1 MMFKFEYNGEIV
13 LEGESNEL
21 SSDVTITSGGDSD
34 NIQYEVSGETVT
46 SWVNR
51 GFLTPVSATQDFTR
65 LSTELTIGDD
75 YSGEYI
81 YSEHHKIRL
90 SFSLTH
96 NGNQHNA
103 YIRSFEKYCGVEDD
117 VEIWQRLWSGT
128 GSVSLSWDSSQ
139 EEGYFCIYH
148 GIVNDKYDQSGGVE
162 SIGFQFRTRRQGV
175 FENSSDTVFWQDNV
189 FNPAPEPEQTYPPT
203 AGNVQ
208 IGGTGDGFYPSDPA
222 ERPDVNALNA
232 ILSFGSS
239 NGKGLTYYSAH
250 SFAEIY
256 EAFAKVYSNS
266 YINLETR
273 LKAMVDAFRIPFA
286 NTESGAVGQQMNVI
300 PVADVSVHLES
311 GFGMFPI
318 LKRYVQINFGVLDMT
333 QYGWEDWND
342 FSNTKAT
349 LYLPFHGRINLDVNA
364 FIRGSIEILAVCDT
378 YTGNVVYWV
387 YTKPMQAEREY
398 LYGVYEGQS
407 AVQIPVA
414 STYTPNFM
422 GKVMT
427 SAGALGA
434 GIIAG
439 SSGNFVAAAGLMF
452 GAGKMAVDAMQQNV
466 DTSHMLDS
474 ASSATSP
481 LHIRLDI
488 SRREMLRPEQYREI
502 ASIPAFVTERL
513 GDLEGFVKVHSADY
527 SGLKCEQSEKEVIK
541 QMLEEGVYV

>member
-1 MMFKFEYNGEIV
+1 MMFKFEYNGEVV
-13 LEGESNEL
+13 LEGESNEF
-21 SSDVTITSGGDSD
+21 SDDVTITSGGDSD
-34 NIQYEVSGETVT
+34 NIHYEVSGESVT

-51 GFLTPVSATQDFTR
+51 GAVTPASVTQDFTR
-65 LSTELTIGDD
+65 LSTEMTIGDD
-75 YSGEYI
+75 YTGEYI
-81 YSEHHKIRL
+81 RSEHHKIRL
-90 SFSLTH
+90 LFSLTH
-96 NGNQHNA
+96 NGTQHNV
-103 YIRSFEKYCGVEDD
+103 YLRSFEKYCGVVDD
-117 VEIWQRLWSGT
+117 VEIWQRLWSGI
-128 GSVSLSWDSSQ
+128 GSVGLSWDSSQ

-148 GIVNDKYDQSGGVE
+148 GIVNDKNGQSGGVE

-222 ERPDVNALNA
+222 ERPDVGMLNI

-239 NGKGLTYYSAH
+239 NGKGLTYYSARVD
-250 SFAEIY
+250 EIY
-256 EAFAKVYSNS
+256 EVFAKVYSNS

-286 NTESGAVGQQMNVI
+286 NTESGAVGQQITVI
-300 PVADVSVHLES
+300 PVADVSVHLEH
-311 GFGMFPI
+311 GFGMYPI
-318 LKRYVQINFGVLDMT
+318 LKRYVQVNFGVLDMT

-342 FSNTKAT
+342 FSNTRAT
-349 LYLPFHGRINLDVNA
+349 LYLPFHGRINIDVNA
-364 FIRGSIEILAVCDT
+364 FIRGSIEIIALCDT
-378 YTGNVVYWV
+378 YTGNVAYWV

-414 STYTPNFM
+414 STYTPNLM
-422 GKVMT
+422 GKIMT
-427 SAGALGA
+427 GVGITAGGIASAATGNIAGGIAAAGALL
-434 GIIAG
+434 
-439 SSGNFVAAAGLMF
+439 AASPRSHERS
-452 GAGKMAVDAMQQNV
+452 V

-474 ASSATSP
+474 ASNATSP

-502 ASIPAFVTERL
+502 ASIPAFVTERF
-513 GDLEGFVKVHSADY
+513 GDLEGFVRVHSADY
-527 SGLKCEQSEKEVIK
+527 SGLKCEQSEKEIIK
-541 QMLEEGVYV
+541 QMLEDGVYV